1 VGIEFPEQLQWVA
14 YLTGSAWPKGDESAM
29 FRIGEDWRASAEEL
43 AGLIPDLGRVRSET
57 MAVLSGATA
66 DAAEKQFS
74 MLFNGEYSVDKLAEA
89 MSALGELAR
98 NAGTEIEYTKL
109 QILTSLAI
117 AATEIAYAVAMAYW
131 TFGGSLAWIPAI
143 EAITLTAVRQVV
155 VALVRRLGAALAQAL
170 TKTGVRKLIREAAEE
185 VTIGVVQELG
195 IQKYQAG
202 EGHRDGIHWKQV
214 GIVGGG
220 SAVGGGAGGAAHG
233 PLSHAFGD
241 ATSVAGKVA
250 KGAVTHYGVGL
261 VGNIAG
267 SGATG
272 GQVDGLSI
280 FGGAASGAVSGG
292 IHGAPNHPGG
302 GSPEG
307 GGFDA
312 VGPLKTGPPGPFGGS
327 NSDSTPHRTVPDS
340 DLAGLPQ
347 RYSNAESPPPYSSAG
362 SSSVQ
367 QDSPGA
373 QNGNRMPGTG
383 QNTAAAGQTNGAR
396 QTNTGGA
403 GQTNGAAGESTGA
416 GQATAGVGQNIGSAG
431 QNTLGHNNP
440 GAGEHT
446 GAGQNNGAAG
456 HTNGAAQNNGAGHH
470 SGGGQNNASGTG
482 QPPAQSGHR
491 SDGTQQ
497 PGARPV
503 GAGPDHGAG
512 ATPLSSMTHAAG
524 QTASAAGQNSA
535 STSAGAPGSTKA
547 MPVSTSF
554 GPQSNSTERLHA
566 TSTSV
571 GVPGSTKAGQPNQS
585 SAGASARPRRSQ
597 PGAHAGA
604 VRAAS
609 PAGSPEARTADAAAP
624 QPGEPVPQPTEDPA
638 GATVQPPR
646 KPTTVPSQSSSP
658 RQTYRRVRAPASAAQ
673 PLRQPG
679 EQRRVGPIPD
689 QVGAPSQTPV
699 VEGVPVGR
707 IQTISD
713 IRRWLVD
720 INNAHALRWDAASD
734 ADRENNCGECA
745 AAVFQRLSDGPSNV
759 QAALGTRNFDQM
771 HAVTGLIQVTRTPG
785 QIADRLIQRGAGA
798 HTVIGVNRG
807 EGVDGHWLN
816 AYYDGRRVY
825 AIDGQSGTITTWPP
839 NLDVIEN
846 GKAHPVQK
854 WDMGV
859 MTAASQKSG
868 WSDSESEPDSDWDS
882 DLESDAEEGS
892 ALPDSDPL
900 SSFSDPEPLPVVGV
914 EDARLSTPPYPP
926 RSVLHGVPEEVP
938 ETERRTDIKPPTLER
953 PSAQLDPSVDPNH
966 ITGVRPTPANPNGDT
981 HFRID
986 QAPLVRD
993 DSRDPLDIFN
1003 NGFAPRDPANTNLAS
1018 FVGGDPGAFVSTTR
1032 KPHLNHLGHSG
1043 PFETVFRYPIDA
1055 PGGIDVNA
1063 TLGDTNIFDDQD
1075 EVAFPGGIRREN
1087 IAEAERVGNGQGPLE
1102 LWPFHVNRNFDPS
1115 APNPHLPSQSEPTQP
1130 DPTDTSDELTP
1141 MNTPR
1146 AQPVP
1151 LPLLPLDRPAPS
1163 PSVADHLSPDSLP
1176 PTDTDIGEWS
1186 ATQPHPP
1193 RSVLGGLPEE
1203 APVTSVSGP
1212 PRAGSRSEWFDSESD
1227 SDVASESGW
1236 FSDSDSD
1243 SEAGLRRKPDPHD
1256 RSDLRASSPI
1266 PESAPGS
1273 PSARPG
1279 PSHSGPPAIADT
1291 FPSSVIGADGNP
1303 IRLNIPNTF
1312 RPGTASPTPPVP
1324 HPHFPS
1330 PQLNG
1335 GVDPHNITGLPAG
1348 VAPQFR
1354 TDGGFLF
1361 RDDHR
1366 PPHGHVYG
1374 IFTTGFRPRDA
1385 NNPNLVGF
1393 VEGENGA
1400 FVSSTRHP
1408 NLAFNGP
1415 TGFRGGT
1422 RPSYRYIIFAP
1433 PAGIDVARTLPDHPF
1448 AYQQEI
1454 AFPGGIRR
1462 ENIVGAQEV
1471 IEATLPPGV
1480 DPDRAPPGHLFRD
1493 LQFGP
1498 FIPND
1503 HVFNPTALNPNVS
1516 PQPPAGRSL
1525 PTPPGDQPVL
1535 AAIPHSESTIDEV
1548 RGWVGDV
1555 NHVGDPSVARSGDRL
1570 LNCGPATVVVFHRLS
1585 GIASNARADL
1595 GNLTPDGVGEA
1606 TGLGLVTNT
1615 RDGIAEYL
1623 VGEGPGAHTVV
1634 AVRYR
1639 DGQQHVF
1646 NAFYDGHGVY
1656 AVDGQRGTVQPWPP
1670 DLDRGANL
1678 VRAWFMGTPVHGD
1691 GSIFSHP
1698 GGTTDFPA
1706 GAHSGQ
1712 RRLSSSDGVPE
1723 SGVPQQGFA
1732 PRVVIAARVPAATAF
1747 VSTTRNPILNHLG
1760 SPEPDGPVF
1769 RYTIDAPGGFDV
1781 NRTQGLPRDT
1791 YQQEIAFPSAIRRE
1805 NIIGAEEVPPREDP
1819 GGSGDSTTLR
1829 FGSFETNP
1837 HFNPDL
1843 PSAAPP
1849 PLGPVG
1855 DSSAPPS
1862 PALVELR
1869 FRTPSDFDD
1878 SDEPSSQL
1886 ISPSHALDD
1895 ESLSDTGVD
1904 DGRSSVP
1911 PYPTRS
1917 VLHSVPPENPVDE
1930 VGPAAEGSGHADGG
1944 SASRV
1949 FDPGTFGSRPPTP
1962 ERPSAQLDP
1971 SVDPAKIHGV
1981 RPSNENV
1988 TAAVKFRTD
1997 NNPLF
2002 RDDTRSPDAV
2012 FTTGFAPRDPSNLDL
2027 LDHVSAGETGLV
2039 STTRDPELN
2048 FLGRS
2053 AANGGQVFRFHI
2065 DAPGGV
2071 DVNPTLGGLGYT
2083 HQVEVAF
2090 PGGIRRENIK
2100 GAEQVLTATKRP
2112 ATPTLK
2118 LADGGD
2124 FDVTVGPFIQNPNFN
2139 PSAPNTHLRRGPTQP
2154 AGASTSAGSDSETEF
2169 GPVLDIRAGAFA
2181 SPGSD
2186 SAAEFGPVLDI
2197 RAGALGS
2204 PGSDSETDSAAEF
2217 GPVLDISAG
2226 AFASP
2231 WPHSTPPLSET
2242 RPVDAP
2248 PVPPKPGPSRARTG
2262 LVPPEAPAPHTLVA
2276 TSGQSKALPQPTPP
2290 EATPPALD
2298 THPEG
2303 SVAGRSDSA
2312 LSYLSDR
2319 VIVSM
2324 AHGADDGPRS
2334 SADDDVPVP
2343 LPLLSHPAPPMNPGR
2358 EAGAGN
2364 DLPFRDDTASAGSD
2378 VVPMSEGIVAQG
2390 DLAANLPVMGTSA
2403 GAGASLSRPLPSA
2416 APSAH
2421 PAGLPVARTV
2431 DTAAPQSATR
2441 SGAHARVDAARSQQ
2455 VGQHHGAA
2463 PPDDDLLRSPT
2474 PTLVKRRFVPGP
2486 PSGRSLPVRPD
2497 GSVGSIPDTS
2507 RYLRPPAAG
2516 GSGGVGGDASV
2527 GAGPPPSLSAEPSS
2541 VAAGTGV
2548 SSGST
2553 DDPRPSRHD
2562 NSFLD
2567 MSPGPDDSF
2576 LDLGEDSP

>member
-1 VGIEFPEQLQWVA
+1 VQPDQ
-14 YLTGSAWPKGDESAM
+14 SDDDGD
-29 FRIGEDWRASAEEL
+29 
-43 AGLIPDLGRVRSET
+43 GRV
-57 MAVLSGATA
+57 
-66 DAAEKQFS
+66 
-74 MLFNGEYSVDKLAEA
+74 
-89 MSALGELAR
+89 
-98 NAGTEIEYTKL
+98 
-109 QILTSLAI
+109 
-117 AATEIAYAVAMAYW
+117 
-131 TFGGSLAWIPAI
+131 
-143 EAITLTAVRQVV
+143 
-155 VALVRRLGAALAQAL
+155 
-170 TKTGVRKLIREAAEE
+170 
-185 VTIGVVQELG
+185 
-195 IQKYQAG
+195 
-202 EGHRDGIHWKQV
+202 
-214 GIVGGG
+214 
-220 SAVGGGAGGAAHG
+220 
-233 PLSHAFGD
+233 
-241 ATSVAGKVA
+241 
-250 KGAVTHYGVGL
+250 
-261 VGNIAG
+261 
-267 SGATG
+267 
-272 GQVDGLSI
+272 
-280 FGGAASGAVSGG
+280 
-292 IHGAPNHPGG
+292 
-302 GSPEG
+302 
-307 GGFDA
+307 
-312 VGPLKTGPPGPFGGS
+312 
-327 NSDSTPHRTVPDS
+327 
-340 DLAGLPQ
+340 
-347 RYSNAESPPPYSSAG
+347 
-362 SSSVQ
+362 
-367 QDSPGA
+367 
-373 QNGNRMPGTG
+373 
-383 QNTAAAGQTNGAR
+383 AAADGTVYWGR
-396 QTNTGGA
+396 Y
-403 GQTNGAAGESTGA
+403 GAAGLLLRGRRPDGSPAVLLQRRAEWTDHGGTWGLPGGARDRHETVLEAAVRETREETGLRPDQLIVRTSA
-416 GQATAGVGQNIGSAG
+416 VTATASGIDWTYTTVLADAPYLLETMPNDESSELRWVGENEVAD
-431 QNTLGHNNP
+431 LPLHP
-440 GAGEHT
+440 GL
-446 GAGQNNGAAG
+446 AASWQQLR
-456 HTNGAAQNNGAGHH
+456 TVMAD
-470 SGGGQNNASGTG
+470 T
-482 QPPAQSGHR
+482 PP
-491 SDGTQQ
+491 
-497 PGARPV
+497 
-503 GAGPDHGAG
+503 
-512 ATPLSSMTHAAG
+512 
-524 QTASAAGQNSA
+524 
-535 STSAGAPGSTKA
+535 
-547 MPVSTSF
+547 
-554 GPQSNSTERLHA
+554 
-566 TSTSV
+566 
-571 GVPGSTKAGQPNQS
+571 
-585 SAGASARPRRSQ
+585 
-597 PGAHAGA
+597 
-604 VRAAS
+604 RAA
-609 PAGSPEARTADAAAP
+609 P
-624 QPGEPVPQPTEDPA
+624 
-638 GATVQPPR
+638 
-646 KPTTVPSQSSSP
+646 
-658 RQTYRRVRAPASAAQ
+658 
-673 PLRQPG
+673 
-679 EQRRVGPIPD
+679 
-689 QVGAPSQTPV
+689 
-699 VEGVPVGR
+699 
-707 IQTISD
+707 
-713 IRRWLVD
+713 
-720 INNAHALRWDAASD
+720 
-734 ADRENNCGECA
+734 
-745 AAVFQRLSDGPSNV
+745 
-759 QAALGTRNFDQM
+759 
-771 HAVTGLIQVTRTPG
+771 
-785 QIADRLIQRGAGA
+785 
-798 HTVIGVNRG
+798 
-807 EGVDGHWLN
+807 
-816 AYYDGRRVY
+816 
-825 AIDGQSGTITTWPP
+825 
-839 NLDVIEN
+839 
-846 GKAHPVQK
+846 
-854 WDMGV
+854 
-859 MTAASQKSG
+859 
-868 WSDSESEPDSDWDS
+868 
-882 DLESDAEEGS
+882 
-892 ALPDSDPL
+892 
-900 SSFSDPEPLPVVGV
+900 
-914 EDARLSTPPYPP
+914 
-926 RSVLHGVPEEVP
+926 
-938 ETERRTDIKPPTLER
+938 
-953 PSAQLDPSVDPNH
+953 PSAQLDPTVDPTD
-966 ITGVRPTPANPNGDT
+966 IAGAYATRNPNGAT
-981 HFRID
+981 YFRTD
-986 QAPLVRD
+986 NDLLYRD
-993 DSRDPLDIFN
+993 DTRPPAEIFEQ
-1003 NGFAPRDPANTNLAS
+1003 GFAPQSPTVGAVLAAT
-1018 FVGGDPGAFVSTTR
+1018 AFVSTTR
-1032 KPHLNHLGHSG
+1032 NPDLNFLGPSRPG
-1043 PFETVFRYPIDA
+1043 APVFRYTIDA
-1055 PGGIDVNA
+1055 PGGIDVNR
-1063 TLGDTNIFDDQD
+1063 TEG
-1075 EVAFPGGIRREN
+1075 
-1087 IAEAERVGNGQGPLE
+1087 
-1102 LWPFHVNRNFDPS
+1102 
-1115 APNPHLPSQSEPTQP
+1115 
-1130 DPTDTSDELTP
+1130 
-1141 MNTPR
+1141 
-1146 AQPVP
+1146 
-1151 LPLLPLDRPAPS
+1151 LDR
-1163 PSVADHLSPDSLP
+1163 
-1176 PTDTDIGEWS
+1176 G
-1186 ATQPHPP
+1186 
-1193 RSVLGGLPEE
+1193 
-1203 APVTSVSGP
+1203 
-1212 PRAGSRSEWFDSESD
+1212 
-1227 SDVASESGW
+1227 
-1236 FSDSDSD
+1236 
-1243 SEAGLRRKPDPHD
+1243 
-1256 RSDLRASSPI
+1256 
-1266 PESAPGS
+1266 
-1273 PSARPG
+1273 
-1279 PSHSGPPAIADT
+1279 
-1291 FPSSVIGADGNP
+1291 
-1303 IRLNIPNTF
+1303 
-1312 RPGTASPTPPVP
+1312 
-1324 HPHFPS
+1324 
-1330 PQLNG
+1330 
-1335 GVDPHNITGLPAG
+1335 
-1348 VAPQFR
+1348 
-1354 TDGGFLF
+1354 
-1361 RDDHR
+1361 
-1366 PPHGHVYG
+1366 
-1374 IFTTGFRPRDA
+1374 
-1385 NNPNLVGF
+1385 
-1393 VEGENGA
+1393 
-1400 FVSSTRHP
+1400 
-1408 NLAFNGP
+1408 
-1415 TGFRGGT
+1415 
-1422 RPSYRYIIFAP
+1422 
-1433 PAGIDVARTLPDHPF
+1433 

-1462 ENIVGAQEV
+1462 ENIVGVNRVLPREV
-1471 IEATLPPGV
+1471 QRENPDGSIEPTTPEFESFEDNPHFNPQMPNAAPHAPLGPVGGSS
-1480 DPDRAPPGHLFRD
+1480 APPSPSGSEVLFRTASDSGDSDDSDDPLSPMRFAEVPSDPESLSDTSVDDHRSSTQPYPPRSVLYGVPPEDPVTSDDQAQDGDSPDDGAVRSPATPTQAPLMAVGLATGIVDAHGNPVNISDTTHPETVSPIPPVFTTDRPSAQLNPDVDATNITGIPSSPENPTGASQHRTDNNLLFRD
-1493 LQFGP
+1493 DSRGP
-1498 FIPND
+1498 RRIFKRGFAPRQPGETNLSRMVDDNPSAFVSTTRDPNLNHLGPSRPGEPVYRYLIDGPGGVDVNASLASSYGGD
-1503 HVFNPTALNPNVS
+1503 HEAEVAFPGGIRTENIVGAQQVLDGPSILERVLGTSTGLTLGDFVPNPNFNPSASNPNFPAAQPLAGLPGTDVPSSSGVADGERPATDVS
-1516 PQPPAGRSL
+1516 PPRSLVGGVPVQDSVSSDGSERSSQSREGSATSRSWGGRSL

-1535 AAIPHSESTIDEV
+1535 AAIPHSESTVDEV

-1555 NHVGDPSVARSGDRL
+1555 NHVGDPSFARSGDRL

-1606 TGLGLVTNT
+1606 TGLGLVPNT